1 MMQSTLGPADFFRQ
15 LRHQQE
21 NCQKLVLW
29 GDCLRVRLQ
38 QGVCCLPDAFLWLCE
53 ARKAGK
59 WLGVLSLGAQGR
71 RGTSLRPFFF
81 LFKPQKKT
89 EQRPPVLL
97 LFSLARPGKDL
108 SRLFLCHRL
117 AATPALRRRRNS
129 RPLGLALTETT

>member
-1 MMQSTLGPADFFRQ
+1 MNSKLTVVTRRFFYLEHRMMQSTLGPADFFRQ

-38 QGVCCLPDAFLWLCE
+38 QGVCCLPEAFLWLCE

-81 LFKPQKKT
+81 PF
-89 EQRPPVLL
+89 
-97 LFSLARPGKDL
+97 
-108 SRLFLCHRL
+108 
-117 AATPALRRRRNS
+117 
-129 RPLGLALTETT
+129 